1 MRILLLGAGRQG
13 ITILQTLR
21 GFGFDNV
28 TVVETHPENLEKA
41 EELGAKCIPLDVNDE
56 KIGEIFRQHDLIIDA
71 LPARH
76 GFRIMS
82 RAVEKGVPIIDIA
95 YAEEDPFLLDEKARE
110 RGVFVVPDAGFAP
123 GISNLLVGY
132 GLSLWKNIK
141 RISIKVG
148 GIPLKPRPPLN
159 YNITW
164 SPEDLIAEYTRPVK
178 IKKDNKIIEVEALS
192 GVETEYF
199 EEVGYLESFYTDGLR
214 TLLKTVED
222 VPELEEKTLRYRGHA
237 EIFKILRE
245 LHLLEKEHMGNTLKA
260 LMEEFKKSGE
270 EDIAILR
277 VEFHTQEGE
286 KGFEIF
292 HRYNFSEKR
301 TAMSELTSFTPAIL
315 AKMHREGR
323 IKKKGVI
330 PLEILG
336 QDKEF
341 AVGFLKELSN
351 LGIKVKEHKKKKDLP
366 RRIEK
371 RILPQYFEKIVSGEK
386 TFEIRLAN
394 FDCKPGDILVLKEW
408 DPEKGFT
415 GRKVEKIVSY
425 VLKTKD
431 LNFWRE
437 DEIEKWGYMVVGFK
451 VEDLI

>member
-13 ITILQTLR
+13 FTILQTLK
-21 GFGFDNV
+21 GFGFDNI
-28 TVVETHPENLEKA
+28 TVVDVHPENLERAKG
-41 EELGAKCIPLDVNDE
+41 LGTRCILLDVRDE
-56 KIGEIFRQHDLIIDA
+56 KIGEIFKQHDLIIDS
-71 LPARH
+71 LPARF
-76 GFRIMS
+76 GFEIMP
-82 RAVEKGVPIIDIA
+82 RAVEEGIPIIDIA
-95 YAEEDPFLLDEKARE
+95 YTEEDPLLLDEKAKE
-110 RGVFVVPDAGFAP
+110 HGMFVIPDAGFAP

-141 RISIKVG
+141 KICIKVG
-148 GIPLKPRPPLN
+148 GIPLKPHPPLN

-164 SPEDLIAEYTRPVK
+164 SPEDLIAEYTRPVR
-178 IKKDNKIIEVEALS
+178 IKKDNKITEVEALS
-192 GVETEYF
+192 GIETEYF

-214 TLLKTVED
+214 TLLKTVKD
-222 VPELEEKTLRYRGHA
+222 IPELEEKTLRYRGHA
-237 EIFKILRE
+237 EIFRILRE
-245 LHLLEKEHMGNTLKA
+245 LHLLENAHMSNTLKA
-260 LMEEFKKSGE
+260 LMKEFRKSSV
-270 EDIAILR
+270 EDIALLR
-277 VEFHTQEGE
+277 VEFYVEEGV
-286 KGFEIF
+286 KRFELI
-292 HRYNFSEKR
+292 HKYNFKEKR
-301 TAMSELTSFTPAIL
+301 TAMSELTGFTPAIL
-315 AKMHREGR
+315 AKMYKEGR

-341 AVGFLKELSN
+341 AEGFLKELSN
-351 LGIKVKEHKKKKDLP
+351 LGIKVKEYKKKKDLP

-394 FDCKPGDILVLKEW
+394 FDLRPGDILVLKEW

-431 LNFWRE
+431 LNFWSE
-437 DEIEKWGYMVVGFK
+437 DEIEKWGYMVVGLK
-451 VEDLI
+451 H